1 MTSNSSLV
9 CRSYFGFGRFLHC
22 SQDILRFEIRDQGHQ
37 TFEQRRVPRHT
48 RRFVGEGIWRRWVA
62 GQSAQTFAL
71 AEEEAGVLGLV
82 EGAEDVEVRS
92 VAVHFVN
99 ELF

>member
-22 SQDILRFEIRDQGHQ
+22 CQDILRFEIRDQGHQ

-48 RRFVGEGIWRRWVA
+48 RCLVGECVRRRCIA

-99 ELF
+99 ELL